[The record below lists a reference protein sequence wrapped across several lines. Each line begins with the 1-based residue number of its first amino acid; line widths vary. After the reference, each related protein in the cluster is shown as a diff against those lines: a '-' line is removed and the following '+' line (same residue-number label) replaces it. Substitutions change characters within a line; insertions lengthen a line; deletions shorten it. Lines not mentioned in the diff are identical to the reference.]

1 MTKSEILKLYR
12 NRFDKT
18 ISVSVKEKLE
28 MQWWIIIVLCN
39 HIVVTNPDIMIYT
52 DPSLIGW
59 GIIDHNTPSRGLWHT
74 SELDNINVLKLKAI
88 EIGVQ
93 TNIL

>member
-1 MTKSEILKLYR
+1 MVKNLGSFPALTFGLLRYRYLEMTKSEILKLYR

-28 MQWWIIIVLCN
+28 MQWWIIIVFCN

-59 GIIDHNTPSRGLWHT
+59 GIIDHNTPSR
-74 SELDNINVLKLKAI
+74 
-88 EIGVQ
+88 
-93 TNIL
+93 